1 MLCPL
6 PGTIG
11 MGTTSEAAASSA
23 GAMTLDNWLERIG
36 VEHPSGVLRGL
47 DGVYEVAAR
56 LCVLLPAP
64 NAIVVA
70 GTNGKGSTV
79 VFTEQLLLA
88 AGQSVG
94 TTTSPHIHT
103 FNERIRLN
111 GIAAQD
117 ARIVAAFEAIDGC
130 RGDVALS
137 YFEYA
142 ILAALRTIAEAQLAY
157 AVLEVGLGGRL
168 DAVNVV
174 DADVAVIT
182 SIGLDHQEYLGE
194 TREAIGAEKAGILRH
209 GVPLVVGEP
218 APPES
223 VLARAAELDV
233 PTYLAGRDFG
243 HAAGVLWIGQ
253 GAGRREFCYRA
264 GAVDPVNAAT
274 ALQAAELAGCPIRQD
289 VLDRAAT
296 AVRNPGRM
304 EIAERDGLLWVVDV
318 AHNPHAARFFVRQ
331 AATRFRGKRV
341 AAVVGCLQGK
351 DLAGIVAALQTLAH
365 EVAFA
370 DTVTARG
377 RSATSMRAEVGEAST
392 FAGTLDDAAAH
403 VSRPGSGND
412 VILICGSF
420 DLVERAR
427 IRLKLHRSRASG
439 ADAVA
444 EETC

>member
-1 MLCPL
+1 
-6 PGTIG
+6 
-11 MGTTSEAAASSA
+11 
-23 GAMTLDNWLERIG
+23 MTLDGWLERIG

-56 LCVLLPAP
+56 LCVLPPAP

-88 AGQSVG
+88 ADQSVG

-264 GAVDPVNAAT
+264 GAVDPVNARHGAASSGAGWLPNPPRRAGSRCHGCAQPGAHGDRRARRPAVGGRCGAQSSRGTVLRT
-274 ALQAAELAGCPIRQD
+274 ASSGPVFQ
-289 VLDRAAT
+289 
-296 AVRNPGRM
+296 
-304 EIAERDGLLWVVDV
+304 
-318 AHNPHAARFFVRQ
+318 
-331 AATRFRGKRV
+331 GKRV

-351 DLAGIVAALQTLAH
+351 DLAGIVLALQTLAH

-377 RSATSMRAEVGEAST
+377 RSATSMRAEVGEASA

-412 VILICGSF
+412 VILSSA
-420 DLVERAR
+420 AR
-427 IRLKLHRSRASG
+427 S
-439 ADAVA
+439 
-444 EETC
+444 T

>member
-1 MLCPL
+1 
-6 PGTIG
+6 
-11 MGTTSEAAASSA
+11 
-23 GAMTLDNWLERIG
+23 MTLDNWLERIG

-56 LCVLLPAP
+56 LGILPPAP
-64 NAIVVA
+64 TAIVVA

-79 VFTEQLLLA
+79 AFMEQLLLA
-88 AGQSVG
+88 ADQSVG
-94 TTTSPHIHT
+94 ATTSPHIHA

-111 GIAAQD
+111 GIVAQD
-117 ARIVAAFEAIDGC
+117 ARIVAAFEAIDAC

-142 ILAALRTIAEAQLAY
+142 ILAALLSIAEAQLAY

-194 TREAIGAEKAGILRH
+194 SREAIGAEKAGIVRR
-209 GVPLVVGEP
+209 GAPLVIGEL
-218 APPES
+218 APPAS

-233 PTYLAGRDFG
+233 PIHLAGRDFG
-243 HAAGVLWIGQ
+243 HAAESLWIGR
-253 GAGRREFCYRA
+253 GAARREFRYRG

-274 ALQAAELAGCPIRQD
+274 ALQAADLAGCPIHQD
-289 VLDRAAT
+289 VLDSAAR

-304 EIAERDGLLWVVDV
+304 EVAERDGRLWVVDV

-331 AATRFRGKRV
+331 AAARFQGKRV
-341 AAVVGCLQGK
+341 AAIVGCLQGK
-351 DLAGIVAALQTLAH
+351 DLPGIVAVLKTLAH

-370 DTVTARG
+370 DTATARG
-377 RSATSMRAEVGEAST
+377 RSATSMRAEAGDTSA
-392 FAGTLDDAAAH
+392 FAGTLDAAAAH
-403 VSRPGSGND
+403 LSRAASGND
-412 VILICGSF
+412 VILVCGSF
-420 DLVERAR
+420 DVVERAR